1 LVIMLLWPAIG
12 WAESVSVPKGHFL
25 GISMP
30 CASVADARK
39 KALHDVAA
47 QILRTIGASY
57 SLRFDSRV
65 TGTLEKVN
73 RYIDER
79 FHYSA
84 SGFIA
89 EIENRIVSQIY
100 NRTSAGIVYEML
112 VHFPRQL
119 VERMRRLSHGAKVVV
134 RRVSESIY
142 ELREINGVSC
152 VLTDA
157 IIVTSEKHMHA
168 GFLNYYVMKVSN
180 GSNKTFTKAL
190 PEPIILKGRGVK
202 HTRLMVLNKRKPLTD
217 AVLGTRR
224 SVEITLIGTDEIGRP
239 VKVKV
244 PE

>member
-1 LVIMLLWPAIG
+1 M
-12 WAESVSVPKGHFL
+12 SVPKGHFL
-25 GISMP
+25 GISVP
-30 CASVADARK
+30 CASVAVARQ
-39 KALHDVAA
+39 KALHDVSA

-65 TGTLEKVN
+65 TGTIEKVN
-73 RYIDER
+73 RHIDER

-89 EIENRIVSQIY
+89 EIENRIVSQTY
-100 NRTSAGIVYEML
+100 NRTSAGIVYKML

-119 VERMRRLSHGAKVVV
+119 VERMRRLSHGAKVLV
-134 RRVSESIY
+134 RRLNDSIY
-142 ELREINGVSC
+142 ELREVNGVSC
-152 VLTDA
+152 VLTEA
-157 IIVTSEKHMHA
+157 IIVVSEKNMHA
-168 GFLNYYVMKVSN
+168 GFLNYYVMRVSN

-202 HTRLMVLNKRKPLTD
+202 HTNLMMPNKNKTLTD
-217 AVLGTRR
+217 AFLGTRR
-224 SVEITLIGTDEIGRP
+224 SVKITLIGTDEIGRP